1 MDVFIGSLML
11 VGFNF
16 APTGFALCQGQL
28 LPISQNAALF
38 SLLGTYY
45 GGDGRSTFG
54 LPDLRGKLVV
64 SQGQGPGLNNYVIG
78 ETGGTG
84 TVTLQASTVPPH
96 QHSALAAKGGG
107 TKNTPAGN
115 ALAEVAVYAAAGQ
128 TPSAMNALALGPPV
142 GNGQAHNNL
151 MPYLTLNWIIA
162 LQGVF
167 PTRS

>member
-64 SQGQGPGLNNYVIG
+64 SQGQGPGRIPEHASG
-78 ETGGTG
+78 E
-84 TVTLQASTVPPH
+84 AR
-96 QHSALAAKGGG
+96 
-107 TKNTPAGN
+107 
-115 ALAEVAVYAAAGQ
+115 AVYFHECRG
-128 TPSAMNALALGPPV
+128 SRYGP
-142 GNGQAHNNL
+142 AH
-151 MPYLTLNWIIA
+151 I
-162 LQGVF
+162 
-167 PTRS
+167 SS